1 MFSTVR
7 RVARIRRPRLV
18 AVSTVAE
25 PQPLP
30 AARPT
35 LYDRWSTRSAAD
47 PRIAARW
54 AWIAPLLVTLVAGV
68 LRFANLS
75 NPHALVFDETYYV
88 KDSWS
93 QWVLGFP
100 STWPDG
106 ADARFLNGETD
117 IFTGQ
122 GSFVVH
128 PPLGKYLIGAGMA
141 LFGAE
146 STFGW
151 RFAVALFGTATV
163 LVLYLLAHALTR
175 SVAFATI
182 ASGLMAVDGLAIAM
196 SRVAILDIFVAFFV
210 VLAFWFVALDRRR
223 LDDRLAA
230 AMLAR
235 SPHHGNE
242 PATVSLRW
250 GAVMWNRPWI
260 IAAGVAAGAAASVKW
275 SGLYV
280 LAGLGV
286 YLVVADALA
295 RRRLG
300 VELWPFD
307 AVRQGVVT
315 FVLFVP
321 VAFVVYL
328 LSWTGWL
335 MTDGGYDRHSADAEP
350 ATGVWSWVPLALQSL
365 WRYHQAIYGFHVG
378 LTTDHSYES
387 PAWQWPLLIRPTSM
401 YFNQD
406 ALGDAGCGWADGC
419 VQNIYSMPNPL
430 VWFAAV
436 VAVVYAVY
444 RFALARD
451 WRLALVLLGVGVTY
465 VPWLL
470 YPERTTFQFY
480 TVVVLPFLLLAL
492 TFALRDIAR
501 GGVAASAIPGSPE
514 ASYRRTTGQR
524 LVIVFLV
531 VALLV
536 AAFWYPVVNGISV
549 PYEFYRLHNWV
560 PTWI

>member
-1 MFSTVR
+1 
-7 RVARIRRPRLV
+7 
-18 AVSTVAE
+18 
-25 PQPLP
+25 
-30 AARPT
+30 
-35 LYDRWSTRSAAD
+35 
-47 PRIAARW
+47 
-54 AWIAPLLVTLVAGV
+54 
-68 LRFANLS
+68 
-75 NPHALVFDETYYV
+75 
-88 KDSWS
+88 
-93 QWVLGFP
+93 
-100 STWPDG
+100 
-106 ADARFLNGETD
+106 
-117 IFTGQ
+117 
-122 GSFVVH
+122 
-128 PPLGKYLIGAGMA
+128 
-141 LFGAE
+141 
-146 STFGW
+146 
-151 RFAVALFGTATV
+151 
-163 LVLYLLAHALTR
+163 
-175 SVAFATI
+175 
-182 ASGLMAVDGLAIAM
+182 MAVDGLAIAM

-223 LDDRLAA
+223 LDERLAT

-235 SPHHGNE
+235 SPHNGND
-242 PATVSLRW
+242 PATVDVRW
-250 GAVMWNRPWI
+250 GAVMWNRPWV
-260 IAAGVAAGAAASVKW
+260 IAAGAAAGAAASVKW

-286 YLVVADALA
+286 YLVITDALS

-328 LSWTGWL
+328 LSWTGWFL
-335 MTDGGYDRHSADAEP
+335 TDGGYDRHSADSEP
-350 ATGVWSWVPLALQSL
+350 ATGLWAWVPLALQSL

-378 LTTDHSYES
+378 LTTHHNYES

-401 YFNQD
+401 YFHQD
-406 ALGDAGCGWADGC
+406 PFGDAGCGWASGC

-436 VAVVYAVY
+436 AAVLYAVY
-444 RFALARD
+444 RFVVARD

-492 TFALRDIAR
+492 AFALRDIAR
-501 GGVAASAIPGSPE
+501 GALGSRDPDSPE
-514 ASYRRTTGQR
+514 ASYRRVTGQR

-531 VALLV
+531 VAVLV
-536 AAFWYPVVNGISV
+536 AAFWYPIVTAISV